1 MNYKFP
7 EIRTINDVLPHIEG
21 RTEFIVA
28 EREGFTVVN
37 YVVAFPDTFAMTGP
51 DDLSGAIR
59 RECRGII
66 FDDQGKIMSRPYHKF
81 FNVNE
86 RDETQAH
93 VLDLTQ
99 SHIVMDKLDGSMIRP
114 VRQNGIIRLASKM
127 GITDVALEAEK
138 LLTDKQYDFLNQTM
152 NWGLTPIFEYVSP
165 TNKIVVNYSEPKLI
179 LTGIRDNVRGTY
191 NDLRTFVGAVPFEVV
206 KTNSSIHDFGAYLAF
221 NRGETDRE
229 GDIIAFADGHRLK
242 VKNDWYVRIHKTKDL
257 VRVDRNVV
265 DLIINEELDDVRSLL
280 DQADLDRVN
289 EVETNFWKDFANV
302 EDRLAG
308 LMLIARAVY
317 GGDKKRVALELV
329 PNLLK
334 KTDASFIFKM
344 LDGKPLRDMLIDHVR
359 KCVGN
364 TTRYEEMV
372 EWMKL

>member
-59 RECRGII
+59 RECRGLI

-99 SHIVMDKLDGSMIRP
+99 PHIVMDKLDGSMIRP
-114 VRQNGIIRLASKM
+114 VRQNGIIRLATKM

-138 LLTDKQYDFLNQTM
+138 LLTDKQYDFLDQTM
-152 NWGLTPIFEYVSP
+152 NWSLTPIFEYVSP

-308 LMLIARAVY
+308 LMLIARTVY

-372 EWMKL
+372 EWMK